1 MDFGQFIASQV
12 FIGLLTAVGIF
23 HAPTPAVLPAQTQ
36 APVVQTTTSPTPTVK
51 PTEGITPTVIP
62 TNSPTPTVKQ
72 VTPTPVRPTP
82 TSVYR
87 LTVPDKTKLTPTPI
101 RIDDPPATTNST
113 YTNSAGNEVQSPVH
127 SESVPSGATARCG
140 DGTYSFSQSRR
151 GTCSHHGGV
160 SQWL

>member
-23 HAPTPAVLPAQTQ
+23 HAPTPAVLPAHTQ
-36 APVVQTTTSPTPTVK
+36 APVVQTTTSPTVNPTDA
-51 PTEGITPTVIP
+51 ITPTQIP
-62 TNSPTPTVKQ
+62 TN
-72 VTPTPVRPTP
+72 TPTPVVKKATPTPTPIQSEP

-87 LTVPDKTKLTPTPI
+87 LIVPDKSTATPTPLPYK
-101 RIDDPPATTNST
+101 DPPATTNST
-113 YTNSAGNEVQSPVH
+113 YINSAGNEVQSPVY
-127 SESVPSGATARCG
+127 SDSVPSGATARCG

-151 GTCSHHGGV
+151 GTCSRHGGV

>member
-23 HAPTPAVLPAQTQ
+23 HAPTPAVLPAHTQ

-87 LTVPDKTKLTPTPI
+87 LIVPDKSTATPTPLPYK
-101 RIDDPPATTNST
+101 DPPATTNST
-113 YTNSAGNEVQSPVH
+113 GNQVQSPVY
-127 SESVPSGATARCG
+127 SDSVPSGATARCS